1 MHERFPYHD
10 RESAPE
16 AAVPALTQSE
26 QRFGMLPNLMRKMAT
41 APSLLQGYLALGD
54 LFEQT
59 SLSPAEQQVVLLAV
73 SRENCCEY
81 CVGAHSVLADMAKV
95 PTEVTDALREGRPLP
110 DARLEALRRFTAAVV
125 EARGWV
131 GEADVDAFQAAG
143 YGPQQV
149 LEVVL
154 GIGMKT
160 LSNYTNHIAG
170 TELDAPFGHRAWNAG
185 TGDGA

>member
-1 MHERFPYHD
+1 MHTDFPYHD
-10 RESAPE
+10 IESAPE
-16 AAVPALTQSE
+16 VAVPTLRQSQ

-41 APSLLQGYLALGD
+41 APALAEAYLALGD

-59 SLSPAEQQVVLLAV
+59 SLSPAEQQVVLLTV
-73 SRENCCEY
+73 SRENRCEY
-81 CVGAHSVLADMAKV
+81 CVGAHSVLADMAEV
-95 PTEVTDALREGRPLP
+95 PTAVTDALRAGRSLP
-110 DARLEALRRFTAAVV
+110 DAKLEALRRFTAAVV

-131 GEADVDAFQAAG
+131 GEAETAAFMEAG
-143 YGPQQV
+143 FTPQQI

-170 TELDAPFGHRAWNAG
+170 TELDQAFAHRAWNAG
-185 TGDGA
+185 

>member
-1 MHERFPYHD
+1 MQAQFPYHD
-10 RESAPE
+10 PESAPQ
-16 AAVPALTQSE
+16 AALPSLQQSE

-41 APSLLQGYLALGD
+41 APALLEGYLTLGD

-59 SLSPAEQQVVLLAV
+59 SLSPAEQQVVLLTV
-73 SRENCCEY
+73 SRENRCEY
-81 CVGAHSVLADMAKV
+81 CVGAHSVLADMAGV
-95 PTEVTDALREGRPLP
+95 PKEVTDAVRDGQPLP
-110 DARLEALRRFTAAVV
+110 DPRLEALSRFTAAVV

-131 GEADVDAFQAAG
+131 GDAEVAAFLEAG

-154 GIGMKT
+154 GVGMKT

-170 TELDAPFGHRAWNAG
+170 TELDGPFQHRAWDAG
-185 TGDGA
+185 TGSSA